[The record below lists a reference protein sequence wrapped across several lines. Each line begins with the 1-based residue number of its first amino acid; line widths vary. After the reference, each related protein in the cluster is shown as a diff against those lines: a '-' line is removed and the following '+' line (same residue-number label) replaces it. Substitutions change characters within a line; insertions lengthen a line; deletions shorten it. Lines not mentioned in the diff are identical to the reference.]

1 MPKIIRT
8 FGSTPSLKNR
18 CGETAAPIIPM
29 ISIDI
34 AYSARLSISDIVVTV
49 PDMPS
54 RIMKKAL
61 AGCPP
66 VADGVI
72 AEKKMS
78 AVEYM

>member
-1 MPKIIRT
+1 
-8 FGSTPSLKNR
+8 
-18 CGETAAPIIPM
+18 M